1 MQQARSSNLRIF
13 LGVVA
18 FVFLISYFQ
27 PFSLRTAN
35 NIMASTDASYLSDI
49 KVTIEQT
56 SSNIPPK
63 IKATV
68 TNTGDKPLT
77 FIEYD
82 SPLDKAIFALGK
94 IQIVP
99 DGETTPIRLSVIQY
113 RRIWPPQEDSLVE
126 LLPGESK
133 SQEVEIR
140 EPTVRPDKLPKKATA
155 KMGGRWMGVWQ
166 MAKKDVVE
174 KYFPD
179 MEDHTSYKTG
189 DFSSNTMELVVD

>member
-18 FVFLISYFQ
+18 LVLLISYFQ
-27 PFSLRTAN
+27 PFQLSIN
-35 NIMASTDASYLSDI
+35 NHNIMAADADFLSDI
-49 KVTIEQT
+49 KITISQT
-56 SSNIPPK
+56 SSSIPPK
-63 IKATV
+63 IKSTV

-77 FIEYD
+77 FINYD

-99 DGETTPIRLSVIQY
+99 DGETKPIHLSAIQY
-113 RRIWPPQEDSLVE
+113 RRVWPPHEDSLVE

-133 SQEVEIR
+133 SQEVELR
-140 EPTVRPDKLPKKATA
+140 EPTIKLEDLPKKGTA
-155 KMGGRWMGVWQ
+155 KMSGRWMGVWQ

-179 MEDHTSYKTG
+179 MEDHTTYKVG
-189 DFSSNTMELVVD
+189 DFSSNTMELVVN